1 MSVTWRSLSQTAHLP
16 SNSRRSLRDPYAER
30 HGVARTIAAV
40 VVVLALAAVAWRFG
54 WLDSLLPAGL
64 QRGQPVVVVRPA

>member
-1 MSVTWRSLSQTAHLP
+1 
-16 SNSRRSLRDPYAER
+16 
-30 HGVARTIAAV
+30 
-40 VVVLALAAVAWRFG
+40 VLALAAVAWRFG